1 MMSRVPASKSAAA
14 KRKRIGCNIFWS
26 LLNSTDEFLEGES
39 ATNVDSTDGDMFLHY
54 VQLSKTACMLLS
66 VPGSS
71 AQSERGVGCLRR
83 MAVAARNML
92 SEKALEQ
99 KVVCS
104 HFINTDF
111 YSFSTLLKRLEKSNL
126 I

>member
-1 MMSRVPASKSAAA
+1 MMSRVPASKSAGA

-66 VPGSS
+66 VPGQVRN
-71 AQSERGVGCLRR
+71 QS
-83 MAVAARNML
+83 VALVACVAWQWL
-92 SEKALEQ
+92 PEI
-99 KVVCS
+99 C
-104 HFINTDF
+104 
-111 YSFSTLLKRLEKSNL
+111 
-126 I
+126 